1 MTRIIRH
8 TAIYSASLA
17 VLLLLSAC
25 GKSEQ
30 PAPAPAAAPATGS
43 TTAMADAATAASTPA
58 AAAPAPA
65 ASSATTPA
73 TASSAAA
80 APAPEPAAAAPLS
93 VTKVTLGSE
102 VNADHQVT
110 KAESSFAANDKT
122 LYASVATEGSS
133 GGATLNA
140 KWSYLVGSSQLVSS
154 ISQSIAT
161 DGPAVTT
168 FKVQNPDLWPE
179 GKYQV
184 EISLDGKQ
192 VAKQNFEI
200 TKS

>member
-1 MTRIIRH
+1 
-8 TAIYSASLA
+8 S
-17 VLLLLSAC
+17 
-25 GKSEQ
+25 
-30 PAPAPAAAPATGS
+30 APAPAASIAT
-43 TTAMADAATAASTPA
+43 TPAASSRA
-58 AAAPAPA
+58 AAAPAPV
-65 ASSATTPA
+65 P
-73 TASSAAA
+73 
-80 APAPEPAAAAPLS
+80 AAAPLS

-110 KAESSFAANDKT
+110 RAGSSFAANDKT

-140 KWSYLVGSSQLVSS
+140 KWSYLVGTSQLVSS

-184 EISLDGKQ
+184 EISLDGKP
-192 VAKQNFEI
+192 VAKQDFVI

>member
-1 MTRIIRH
+1 M
-8 TAIYSASLA
+8 
-17 VLLLLSAC
+17 
-25 GKSEQ
+25 
-30 PAPAPAAAPATGS
+30 APAPPAVAA
-43 TTAMADAATAASTPA
+43 
-58 AAAPAPA
+58 
-65 ASSATTPA
+65 
-73 TASSAAA
+73 
-80 APAPEPAAAAPLS
+80 LS

-102 VNADHQVT
+102 VDADHRV
-110 KAESSFAANDKT
+110 KNASSSFPSSDKM

-140 KWSYLVGSSQLVSS
+140 KWTYLGGTSQLVSS

-179 GKYQV
+179 GKYRV

-192 VAKQNFEI
+192 VAKQDFEI
-200 TKS
+200 KKS